1 MTGLNGASGRIAL
14 SCYGLAPDE
23 AVAIAKLA
31 ESAGFDGLW
40 LGEHALTPVGYGSE
54 HPYFSPSQPIAVVN
68 PDTPL
73 ADVWG
78 TFGAIA
84 AATTRLYLATGVFIL
99 PLRHP
104 LATALAAD
112 TVQKVSGGRF
122 IFGVGSG
129 WLSEEFAALN
139 QEFANRG
146 ARMDEIVQI
155 LRAAWQGGPF
165 SFNGSHYRF
174 DPVLISAGPVNI
186 PLIFGGSSDRALQRA
201 ALYGNGWH
209 NPSSATLGECLAIQ
223 TKLLHMLEESGKSEH
238 EFQFHIRIMDPTIEA
253 VDAYRAA
260 GFNDLSVSTQ
270 RMWTVPSEVPL
281 SKKLA
286 DVERL
291 SGDLG
296 L

>member
-1 MTGLNGASGRIAL
+1 VTNLNATSGRIAL

-31 ESAGFDGLW
+31 EAVGFDGLW
-40 LGEHALTPVGYGSE
+40 LGEHALTPLGYGSE
-54 HPYFSPSQPIAVVN
+54 HPYFTPSQPIAVVSQ
-68 PDTPL
+68 DTPL
-73 ADVWG
+73 ADVWA

-112 TVQKVSGGRF
+112 TVQTISGGRF

-129 WLSEEFAALN
+129 WLAEEFAALN
-139 QEFANRG
+139 QEFTNRG

-155 LRAAWQGGPF
+155 LRATWRGGPVAF
-165 SFNGSHYRF
+165 DGAHYQF
-174 DPVLISAGPVNI
+174 EPVLISMSPVHI
-186 PLIFGGSSDRALQRA
+186 PLIFGGSSDRALRRA
-201 ALYGNGWH
+201 AANGDGWH
-209 NPSSATLGECLAIQ
+209 NPSSASLDECLAVQ
-223 TKLLHMLEESGKSEH
+223 ATLLHLLEEAGRSEE
-238 EFQFHIRIMDPTIEA
+238 EFQFHIRIMEPTLKA
-253 VDAYRAA
+253 VDTYRAA

-270 RMWTVPSEVPL
+270 RLWATPTEVPL
-281 SKKLA
+281 AQKLA

-291 SGDLG
+291 SADLG